1 MPSPTTSFISSK
13 SCLLASLLLA
23 CFLSLPLH
31 TTFAYVPPVPPKVS
45 PATGLDNQLY
55 KWRSTEQIRYQQAG
69 PRTGKPVLL
78 VHGLFVNSDHWRKT
92 IKGLSE
98 KGYSVYAIDLFG
110 YGYSSKPPYD
120 SPQAQAVNGETGR
133 SPDVLPDIELGTASG
148 NGVRVRD
155 IELKHPIGSP
165 YNFFT
170 W

>member
-31 TTFAYVPPVPPKVS
+31 TFAYVPPVPPKVS